1 MKTNIIY
8 KVCGMAVT
16 AALCAGCADDDSLT
30 PGGTVEPDG
39 TYITLAVPSGITPA
53 TRTVLPGSQNVQ
65 HATRVA
71 LYVFKHNDA
80 NVTDTLGAKYTGNCL
95 SFDDIEWELQEDHDI
110 ANAMDGGTSTK
121 TQRVKLP
128 DDWDISES
136 NSENWNATYTF
147 LAVGSDET
155 GRLNGDKYEFY
166 NNNATATYGLDG
178 LDGLDFKFKDKTLG
192 ECYAELAKDKT
203 VDDIHGSELFAGTL
217 TCKGSAL
224 GGKVVNLYRRV
235 AGVKG
240 YFRRIPE
247 TVGVDTVNELRVVYF
262 KSQATSVPY
271 FKRWPKEG
279 IFSDYDKRENAD
291 NPLYGVSGLIIP
303 DDGEE
308 ISTTELDEC
317 TYFTISKS
325 KGANG
330 VFVSQDGTAEAEDK
344 ENEYDYVTAGS
355 YVLPAP
361 GAPTEGGKE
370 STTLYV
376 VLVSEPDAAAN
387 VKILKKYRVLFAEA
401 YDTRSAE
408 TRTPGVTD
416 QGTGV
421 IVGQEPD
428 KDALDRERHYP
439 IIANNYY
446 TIGTPAEP
454 IDLSTGETEVHID
467 IDPTWD
473 GSHQWDNIIDVT
485 DK

>member
-8 KVCGMAVT
+8 KVCGMAVA
-16 AALCAGCADDDSLT
+16 AALCAGCADDDSLA

-71 LYVFKHNDA
+71 LYVFKHDTE
-80 NVTDTLGAKYTGNCL
+80 TDTLGAKYTGNCL
-95 SFDDIEWELQEDHDI
+95 SFDEIEWELQEDHDI

-128 DDWDISES
+128 DDWNISES
-136 NSENWNATYTF
+136 NSDNWNATYTF
-147 LAVGSDET
+147 LAVGSDQT
-155 GRLNGDKYEFY
+155 GTLNGDKYDFDD
-166 NNNATATYGLDG
+166 NNATATYGLDG
-178 LDGLDFKFKDKTLG
+178 LDFAEGETLG
-192 ECYAELAKDKT
+192 ECYAELDIATDKT
-203 VDDIHGSELFAGTL
+203 VDDIHRSELFAGTL

-247 TVGVDTVNELRVVYF
+247 TVGRDTVNELRVVYF
-262 KSQATSVPY
+262 NSQATSVPY
-271 FKRWPKEG
+271 FKRWPKGG
-279 IFSDYDKRENAD
+279 IFSDYDKREIAE
-291 NPLYGVSGLIIP
+291 NPLFGVSGSIIP
-303 DDGEE
+303 DDG
-308 ISTTELDEC
+308 STIIKTELDEC
-317 TYFTISKS
+317 TYFTISKDPAS
-325 KGANG
+325 GE
-330 VFVSQDGTAEAEDK
+330 FVSQDGTAEAEDK
-344 ENEYDYVTAGS
+344 ENVYDYVTAGS

-376 VLVSEPDAAAN
+376 VLVSAPDAADN

-408 TRTPGVTD
+408 TRTSGVTD

-428 KDALDRERHYP
+428 HEALDRERHYP

-467 IDPTWD
+467 IDPTWSD
-473 GSHQWDNIIDVT
+473 KHEWDEIEVVE
-485 DK
+485 

>member
-1 MKTNIIY
+1 MMMNTNKIY
-8 KVCGMAVT
+8 KACGMALI
-16 AALCAGCADDDSLT
+16 AALCAGCTDDASLD
-30 PGGTVEPDG
+30 GGVG
-39 TYITLAVPSGITPA
+39 GSQGGAYITLTVPSGITPA

-71 LYVFKHNDA
+71 LYVFKHDTE
-80 NVTDTLGAKYTGNCL
+80 TDTLGAKYTGKCL
-95 SFDDIEWELQEDHDI
+95 SFDEIEWELQEDHDI

-128 DDWDISES
+128 DEWDISES

-155 GRLNGDKYEFY
+155 GTLVGDKYNFG

-178 LDGLDFKFKDKTLG
+178 LDFTGKTLG
-192 ECYAELAKDKT
+192 ECYAGLATDTT

-247 TVGVDTVNELRVVYF
+247 TVGGETVNELRVVYF
-262 KSQATSVPY
+262 NSQATSVPY
-271 FKRWPKEG
+271 FKRWPQDG
-279 IFSDYDKRENAD
+279 IFSDYDKREVAE
-291 NPLYGVSGLIIP
+291 NPLFGVSGSIIP
-303 DDGEE
+303 DDG
-308 ISTTELDEC
+308 STIIKTKLDEC
-317 TYFTISKS
+317 TYFTISKDPAS
-325 KGANG
+325 GE
-330 VFVSQDGTAEAEDK
+330 FVSQDGTAEADDK

-376 VLVSEPDAAAN
+376 VLVSAPDADGI

-416 QGTGV
+416 QGTGI

-446 TIGTPAEP
+446 TIGTAQDP
-454 IDLSTGETEVHID
+454 IDMSTGETEVTIYV
-467 IDPTWD
+467 DPRWE
-473 GSHQWDNIIDVT
+473 GNNNLGNIIP
-485 DK
+485 KP

>member
-8 KVCGMAVT
+8 KVCGMAVV
-16 AALCAGCADDDSLT
+16 AALCAGCADDDSLA

-71 LYVFKHNDA
+71 LYVFKHGTE
-80 NVTDTLGAKYTGNCL
+80 TDTLGAKYTGNCL
-95 SFDDIEWELQEDHDI
+95 SFDEIEWELQEDHDI

-128 DDWDISES
+128 DEWDISES

-155 GRLNGDKYEFY
+155 GTLVGDKYDFG

-178 LDGLDFKFKDKTLG
+178 LDFTGKTLG
-192 ECYAELAKDKT
+192 ECYAGLATGKT

-247 TVGVDTVNELRVVYF
+247 TVGGETVNELRVVYF
-262 KSQATSVPY
+262 NSQATSVPY
-271 FKRWPKEG
+271 FRRWPQGG
-279 IFSDYDKRENAD
+279 IFSDYDKREGS
-291 NPLYGVSGLIIP
+291 PLNGVFGSIIP
-303 DDGEE
+303 DDGSP
-308 ISTTELDEC
+308 ISKTELDEC
-317 TYFTISKS
+317 TYFTISKDPAS
-325 KGANG
+325 GE
-330 VFVSQDGTAEAEDK
+330 FVSQDGTAEADDK

-376 VLVSEPDAAAN
+376 VLVSAPDADDN

-408 TRTPGVTD
+408 TRTSGVTD

-428 KDALDRERHYP
+428 QEALDRERHYP

-446 TIGTPAEP
+446 TIGTAQEP
-454 IDLSTGETEVHID
+454 IDMSTGETDVNIYV
-467 IDPTWD
+467 DPRWE
-473 GSHQWDNIIDVT
+473 GDNDLGGIIP
-485 DK
+485 KP

>member
-1 MKTNIIY
+1 MMMNTDKIY
-8 KVCGMAVT
+8 KACGMALI
-16 AALCAGCADDDSLT
+16 AALCAGCTDDASLDDGV
-30 PGGTVEPDG
+30 GGSQG
-39 TYITLAVPSGITPA
+39 GAYITLTVPSGITPA

-71 LYVFKHNDA
+71 LYAFKHGDGE
-80 NVTDTLGAKYTGNCL
+80 TDTLKAKCIGGM
-95 SFDDIEWELQEDHDI
+95 SFDKVNWNQDLDK
-110 ANAMDGGTSTK
+110 AMDGGTSTK

-128 DDWDISES
+128 DEWNISES

-147 LAVGSDET
+147 LAIGSDDVYK
-155 GRLNGDKYEFY
+155 NGEKGTWAGS
-166 NNNATATYGLDG
+166 NSTAAYGLGAADY
-178 LDGLDFKFKDKTLG
+178 FSKDETLG
-192 ECYAELAKDKT
+192 DCYAELQDNKS
-203 VDDIHGSELFAGTL
+203 VDDIHQSELFAGTL
-217 TCKGSAL
+217 TCKGSEVA
-224 GGKVVNLYRRV
+224 GKEINLYRRV

-247 TVGVDTVNELRVVYF
+247 TAGGETVNELRVVYF
-262 KSQATSVPY
+262 NSQATSVPY
-271 FKRWPKEG
+271 FKRWPQDG
-279 IFSDYDKRENAD
+279 IFSDYDKRESS
-291 NPLYGVSGLIIP
+291 PLNGVSGSRIP
-303 DDGEE
+303 DDG
-308 ISTTELDEC
+308 STIGKTELDKC
-317 TYFTISKS
+317 TYFTISKDPS
-325 KGANG
+325 SGE
-330 VFVSQDGTAEAEDK
+330 FVSQDGTAEADDK

-376 VLVSEPDAAAN
+376 VLVSAPDAAGS
-387 VKILKKYRVLFAEA
+387 VMILKKYRVLFAEA

-428 KDALDRERHYP
+428 QEALDRERHYP

-454 IDLSTGETEVHID
+454 IDLSTGETVVHID
-467 IDPTWD
+467 IDPTWSD
-473 GSHQWDNIIDVT
+473 KHEWDEIEVVE
-485 DK
+485 

>member
-8 KVCGMAVT
+8 KVCGMAVA
-16 AALCAGCADDDSLT
+16 AALCAGCADDDSLA

-71 LYVFKHNDA
+71 LYVFKHDDT
-80 NVTDTLGAKYTGNCL
+80 NVTDTLGAKYTDNSL

-110 ANAMDGGTSTK
+110 NNAMDGGTSTK

-128 DDWDISES
+128 DDWGISES
-136 NSENWNATYTF
+136 NSDNWNATYTF

-155 GRLNGDKYEFY
+155 GTLNGDKYVFDD
-166 NNNATATYGLDG
+166 NNATATYGLDG
-178 LDGLDFKFKDKTLG
+178 LDFAEGETLG
-192 ECYAELAKDKT
+192 KCYAELAKGKT

-247 TVGVDTVNELRVVYF
+247 KVGSDTVNELRVVYF
-262 KSQATSVPY
+262 NSQATSVPY
-271 FKRWPKEG
+271 FKRWPEGG
-279 IFSDYDKRENAD
+279 IFSDYDKREIAD
-291 NPLYGVSGLIIP
+291 NPLNGVSGSIIL
-303 DDGEE
+303 DDDPTDNT
-308 ISTTELDEC
+308 ISTTDLDKC
-317 TYFTISKS
+317 TYFTISK
-325 KGANG
+325 GENG
-330 VFVSQDGTAEAEDK
+330 EFVSQDGTAEADDK
-344 ENEYDYVTAGS
+344 ENKYDYVTAGS

-376 VLVSEPDAAAN
+376 VLVSEPVADK

-408 TRTPGVTD
+408 TRTSGVTD

-467 IDPTWD
+467 IDPTWSD
-473 GSHQWDNIIDVT
+473 KHEWDEIEVVE
-485 DK
+485 

>member
-8 KVCGMAVT
+8 KVCGMAVA
-16 AALCAGCADDDSLT
+16 AALCAGCADDDSLA

-71 LYVFKHNDA
+71 LYVFKHDDA
-80 NVTDTLGAKYTGNCL
+80 NVTDTLGATYTGNCL
-95 SFDDIEWELQEDHDI
+95 SFDKIEWELQEDHDI
-110 ANAMDGGTSTK
+110 TNAMDGGTSTK

-128 DDWDISES
+128 DDWGISES
-136 NSENWNATYTF
+136 NTENWNATYTF
-147 LAVGSDET
+147 LAVGSDQT
-155 GRLNGDKYEFY
+155 GTLNGDKYVFY
-166 NNNATATYGLDG
+166 DNNATATYGLDG
-178 LDGLDFKFKDKTLG
+178 LDFAKGETLG
-192 ECYAELAKDKT
+192 KCYAALATGKT

-247 TVGVDTVNELRVVYF
+247 EVCGEPVNELRVVYF
-262 KSQATSVPY
+262 NSQATAVPY
-271 FKRWPKEG
+271 FKRWPEGG
-279 IFSDYDKRENAD
+279 IFSDYDKREIAD
-291 NPLYGVSGLIIP
+291 NPLNGVSGSIIP
-303 DDGEE
+303 DDDGE
-308 ISTTELDEC
+308 ISPTDLDKC
-317 TYFTISKS
+317 TYFTISK
-325 KGANG
+325 GANG
-330 VFVSQDGTAEAEDK
+330 KFVSQDGTAEAEDK
-344 ENEYDYVTAGS
+344 ENKYDYVTAGS

-376 VLVSEPDAAAN
+376 VLVSEPYANGN

>member
-8 KVCGMAVT
+8 KVCGMAVV
-16 AALCAGCADDDSLT
+16 AALCAGCADDDSLA

-128 DDWDISES
+128 DDWEISES
-136 NSENWNATYTF
+136 NSEKWNATYTF

-155 GRLNGDKYEFY
+155 GTLEGEEYDFD

-178 LDGLDFKFKDKTLG
+178 LDSYFNDKTLG

-262 KSQATSVPY
+262 NSQATSVPY
-271 FKRWPKEG
+271 FKRWPQGG
-279 IFSDYDKRENAD
+279 IFSDYDKREVAE
-291 NPLYGVSGLIIP
+291 NPLFDVSGSKIP

-325 KGANG
+325 KGASG
-330 VFVSQDGTAEAEDK
+330 EFVSQDGTAEADDK

-361 GAPTEGGKE
+361 GAPTGGKE

-376 VLVSEPDAAAN
+376 VLVSEPTGDN

-428 KDALDRERHYP
+428 QEALDRERHYP

-454 IDLSTGETEVHID
+454 IDLSTGETEVNIYV
-467 IDPTWD
+467 DPRWEGNND
-473 GSHQWDNIIDVT
+473 LEWI
-485 DK
+485 K

>member
-8 KVCGMAVT
+8 KVCGMAVV
-16 AALCAGCADDDSLT
+16 AALCAGCADDASLDDGV
-30 PGGTVEPDG
+30 GGSHG
-39 TYITLAVPSGITPA
+39 GAYITLAVPAGITPA
-53 TRTVLPGSQNVQ
+53 TRTVLPGQQNVQ

-71 LYVFKHNDA
+71 LYVFKHDTE
-80 NVTDTLGAKYTGNCL
+80 TDTLGATYTGQCL

-128 DDWDISES
+128 DEWDISES

-155 GRLNGDKYEFY
+155 GTLVGDKYDFG
-166 NNNATATYGLDG
+166 NNNATATYGLDV
-178 LDGLDFKFKDKTLG
+178 LDFTGKTLG
-192 ECYAELAKDKT
+192 ECYAGLATGKT

-240 YFRRIPE
+240 YFRRIPKE
-247 TVGVDTVNELRVVYF
+247 VGGETVNELRVVYF
-262 KSQATSVPY
+262 NSQATSVPY
-271 FKRWPKEG
+271 FKRWPQGG
-279 IFSDYDKRENAD
+279 IFSDYDKREVAE
-291 NPLYGVSGLIIP
+291 NPLFGVSGSIIH
-303 DDGEE
+303 DDGST
-308 ISTTELDEC
+308 ISKTELDEC
-317 TYFTISKS
+317 TYFTISKDPS
-325 KGANG
+325 GK
-330 VFVSQDGTAEAEDK
+330 FVSQDGTAEADDK

-376 VLVSEPDAAAN
+376 VLVSAPDADGS

-401 YDTRSAE
+401 YDTRSTE

-428 KDALDRERHYP
+428 QEALDRERHYP

-454 IDLSTGETEVHID
+454 IDLSTGETVVHID
-467 IDPTWD
+467 IDPTWSD
-473 GSHQWDNIIDVT
+473 KHEWDEIEVVE
-485 DK
+485 

>member
-1 MKTNIIY
+1 MMMNTDKIY
-8 KVCGMAVT
+8 KACGMALI
-16 AALCAGCADDDSLT
+16 AALCAGCTDDASLDDGV
-30 PGGTVEPDG
+30 GGSQG
-39 TYITLAVPSGITPA
+39 GAYITLTVPSGITPA

-71 LYVFKHNDA
+71 LYAFKHGDGE
-80 NVTDTLGAKYTGNCL
+80 TDTLKAKCIGGM
-95 SFDDIEWELQEDHDI
+95 SFDKVNWNQDLDK
-110 ANAMDGGTSTK
+110 AMDGGTSTK

-128 DDWDISES
+128 DEWNISES

-147 LAVGSDET
+147 LAIGSDDVYK
-155 GRLNGDKYEFY
+155 NGEKGTWAGS
-166 NNNATATYGLDG
+166 NSTAAYGLGAADY
-178 LDGLDFKFKDKTLG
+178 FSKDETLG
-192 ECYAELAKDKT
+192 DCYAELQDNKS
-203 VDDIHGSELFAGTL
+203 VDDIHQSELFAGTL
-217 TCKGSAL
+217 TCKGSVVA
-224 GGKVVNLYRRV
+224 GKEINLYRRV

-247 TVGVDTVNELRVVYF
+247 TAGGETVNELRVVYF
-262 KSQATSVPY
+262 NSQATSVPY
-271 FKRWPKEG
+271 FKRWPQDG
-279 IFSDYDKRENAD
+279 IFSDYDKRESS
-291 NPLYGVSGLIIP
+291 PLNGVSGSRIP
-303 DDGEE
+303 DDG
-308 ISTTELDEC
+308 STIGKTELDKC
-317 TYFTISKS
+317 TYFTISKDPS
-325 KGANG
+325 SGE
-330 VFVSQDGTAEAEDK
+330 FVSQDGTAEADDK

-376 VLVSEPDAAAN
+376 VLVSAPDAAGS
-387 VKILKKYRVLFAEA
+387 VMILKKYRVLFAEA

-408 TRTPGVTD
+408 TRTTGVTD

-428 KDALDRERHYP
+428 QEALDRERHYP

-467 IDPTWD
+467 IDPTWSD
-473 GSHQWDNIIDVT
+473 KHEWDEIEVVE
-485 DK
+485 

>member
-8 KVCGMAVT
+8 KVCGMAVV
-16 AALCAGCADDDSLT
+16 AALCAGCADDDSLA

-71 LYVFKHNDA
+71 LYVFKHDTE
-80 NVTDTLGAKYTGNCL
+80 TDTLGATYTGQCL
-95 SFDDIEWELQEDHDI
+95 SFDKIEWELQEDHDI

-128 DDWDISES
+128 DDWEISES
-136 NSENWNATYTF
+136 NSEKWNATYTF

-155 GRLNGDKYEFY
+155 GTLDGDKYVFY

-247 TVGVDTVNELRVVYF
+247 TAGGKTVNELRVVYF
-262 KSQATSVPY
+262 NSQATSVPY

-291 NPLYGVSGLIIP
+291 NPLYGVSGSIIR
-303 DDGEE
+303 DDGSP
-308 ISTTELDEC
+308 ISKTVLDEC
-317 TYFTISKS
+317 TYFTISK
-325 KGANG
+325 GASG
-330 VFVSQDGTAEAEDK
+330 EFVSQDGTAEADDK

-361 GAPTEGGKE
+361 GAPTEGEGGKE

-376 VLVSEPDAAAN
+376 VLVSGPDATGS
-387 VKILKKYRVLFAEA
+387 VMILKKYRVLFAEA